1 MFNGNYISNNDDF
14 DQYLKRFGYVFKNEN
29 RELAGYAIL
38 KNKKIILSMDI
49 GDSPS
54 NNFSKFYQSGALSFE
69 IISNGKKL
77 ITNSGYFTDTQNKL
91 NKFSKSTAL
100 QSTLSIEDHS
110 SCDYKKLDKSNLLL
124 KRITYN

>member
-1 MFNGNYISNNDDF
+1 
-14 DQYLKRFGYVFKNEN
+14 
-29 RELAGYAIL
+29 
-38 KNKKIILSMDI
+38 MDI

-54 NNFSKFYQSGALSFE
+54 DNFSKFYQAGALSFE
-69 IISNGKKL
+69 IISSGKKL

-110 SCDYKKLDKSNLLL
+110 SCDYEKLDKFNLIVKKGVRIIKKNTVFENNYWKISGSHDGYL
-124 KRITYN
+124 KKFKTIHEREIEFYPEQMKICWF